1 MARNE
6 NVKDIV
12 AKLEELRKNNLVYVK
27 TRGYSFP
34 VKEISV
40 DEDGDVV
47 LLIEDQQFN
56 FVN

>member
-1 MARNE
+1 MAKIE

-12 AKLEELRKNNLVYVK
+12 AQLEELRKNNLLYVR

-40 DEDGDVV
+40 NEDVDVV
-47 LLIEDQQFN
+47 LLIED
-56 FVN
+56 